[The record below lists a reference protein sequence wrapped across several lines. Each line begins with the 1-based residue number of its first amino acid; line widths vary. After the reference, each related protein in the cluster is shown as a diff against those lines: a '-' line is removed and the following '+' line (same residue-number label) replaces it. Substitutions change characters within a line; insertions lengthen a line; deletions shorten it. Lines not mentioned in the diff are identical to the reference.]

1 MAATAARAQ
10 SVILAVVAA
19 AVVQVKPLPVVMDN
33 QDQVQLAALAE
44 QSSPDRMV
52 AMVEPIQEL
61 EITVL
66 GAPVVAAVL
75 VVEVLVVMVVAVR

>member
-19 AVVQVKPLPVVMDN
+19 VVVQVKPLPVVTDN
-33 QDQVQLAALAE
+33 QDQVQLAALVV